1 MRRWAGNLL
10 VLVLS
15 PVVLLGML
23 ELVGHAIFR
32 KMDGLTAPR
41 R

>member
-23 ELVGHAIFR
+23 ELVGNSIFR